1 MSRRGESDGS
11 AEVKA
16 KAKPQ
21 PKKSPARPPVKRAL
35 NLAKVKAATKSV
47 GKPQARDKSTDKTQD
62 KAKRKA
68 PARENRVVL
77 HWQSRGQRAAKAML
91 QSLALLLL
99 VLSVL
104 ELLRI
109 TLVPTPGSVAFSRP
123 NLHPFAAVRLYLQ
136 QGTIQ
141 EQAFQIGGNIA
152 MGFLLGFLLPQI
164 TPQLRGLI
172 RVEAFTALFIVGI
185 ELVQYFFIPGTPLT
199 IDVLILTAI
208 GAAVGYVPLGRMFG
222 MRLHPN
228 HLHWWQRRLKSTVA
242 RRRGKIAA

>member
-1 MSRRGESDGS
+1 MRRGESTKAAG
-11 AEVKA
+11 A
-16 KAKPQ
+16 KAKPR
-21 PKKSPARPPVKRAL
+21 PKKTPARPPAKRAL
-35 NLAKVKAATKSV
+35 NLQKVKAATKSV
-47 GKPQARDKSTDKTQD
+47 GRTRPAKEKENEKP
-62 KAKRKA
+62 
-68 PARENRVVL
+68 RERRVAL
-77 HWQSRGQRAAKAML
+77 HWQTRGQRAARAML

-123 NLHPFAAVRLYLQ
+123 NLHPFASVHLYLDE
-136 QGTIQ
+136 GTVQ
-141 EQAFQIGGNIA
+141 EQVFQIGGNVA
-152 MGFLLGFLLPQI
+152 LGFLLGFLLPQI

-185 ELVQYFFIPGTPLT
+185 QLVQYFFIPGTPLT
-199 IDVLILTAI
+199 VDVLILTGI

-228 HLHWWQRRLKSTVA
+228 HLHWWQRRLKTSA
-242 RRRGKIAA
+242 DRRRGRMAA

>member
-1 MSRRGESDGS
+1 MRRGESGEA
-11 AEVKA
+11 AE
-16 KAKPQ
+16 AKPKPR
-21 PKKSPARPPVKRAL
+21 PKKTAARPPAKRAL
-35 NLAKVKAATKSV
+35 NLEKVKAATKSV
-47 GKPQARDKSTDKTQD
+47 GKKPGTARE
-62 KAKRKA
+62 KA
-68 PARENRVVL
+68 PEKQAGQPKERRVSV

-123 NLHPFAAVRLYLQ
+123 NLQPFASVHLYLDE
-136 QGTIQ
+136 GTVQ
-141 EQAFQIGGNIA
+141 EQVFQIGGNVA
-152 MGFLLGFLLPQI
+152 LGFLLGFLLPQI

-172 RVEAFTALFIVGI
+172 RVEAFTALFIAGI
-185 ELVQYFFIPGTPLT
+185 QAVQYFFIPGTPLT
-199 IDVLILTAI
+199 IDVLILTGI
-208 GAAVGYVPLGRMFG
+208 GAAAGYIPLGRMFG

-228 HLHWWQRRLKSTVA
+228 HLHWWQRRLKTSVA

>member
-1 MSRRGESDGS
+1 MRRGETVGS
-11 AEVKA
+11 AEAKA
-16 KAKPQ
+16 KAKPR
-21 PKKSPARPPVKRAL
+21 PKKSPARPPAKRAL
-35 NLAKVKAATKSV
+35 DLAKVKAATKSI
-47 GKPQARDKSTDKTQD
+47 GKPRAKGDKD
-62 KAKRKA
+62 KAKVKP
-68 PARENRVVL
+68 PARENRVVR
-77 HWQSRGQRAAKAML
+77 HWQSRGQRAAKAIL

-123 NLHPFAAVRLYLQ
+123 NLHPFASVRLYLQ
-136 QGTIQ
+136 EGTIQ

-172 RVEAFTALFIVGI
+172 RVEAFTALFIAGI
-185 ELVQYFFIPGTPLT
+185 ELVQYFFIPNTPLT

-208 GAAVGYVPLGRMFG
+208 GAAVGYLPLGRMFG
-222 MRLHPN
+222 MRLHPD
-228 HLHWWQRRLKSTVA
+228 HLHWWQRKLKTTVA
-242 RRRGKIAA
+242 RRRGKMAA